1 MLGVCAWPQ
10 ASAPCYPSLG
20 SGTGDVVTMISAGSA
35 PEQSLTVTALPS
47 AVEGVLVLRIVGEV
61 DLITVRRL
69 RDQLHNYLRGD
80 HRGLVLDFTG
90 VSFLA
95 GCGIGVL
102 LEIADQARA
111 KGIVLRL
118 VTHSRLVLRALQ
130 VSLADQQIP
139 RTPTVAEAMAQCA
152 A

>member
-1 MLGVCAWPQ
+1 M
-10 ASAPCYPSLG
+10 
-20 SGTGDVVTMISAGSA
+20 
-35 PEQSLTVTALPS
+35 
-47 AVEGVLVLRIVGEV
+47 
-61 DLITVRRL
+61 RRL

-80 HRGLVLDFTG
+80 YRGLVLDFTG

-111 KGIVLRL
+111 KGIALRL

-139 RTPTVAEAMAQCA
+139 RTTTVAEAMAQCA